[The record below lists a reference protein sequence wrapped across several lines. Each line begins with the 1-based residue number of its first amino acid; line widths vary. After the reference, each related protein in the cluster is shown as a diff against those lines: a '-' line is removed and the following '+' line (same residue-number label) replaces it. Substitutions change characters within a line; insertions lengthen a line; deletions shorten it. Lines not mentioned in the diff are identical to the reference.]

1 MSNQKVFIHT
11 QTYVDVGLQVV
22 DKIIVLEILD
32 RKVQRERERERE
44 TTIKNKKN
52 INM

>member
-1 MSNQKVFIHT
+1 MFIHT

>member
-44 TTIKNKKN
+44 RQQSKTKK
-52 INM
+52 I